1 MSTHIKQASECRA
14 DKLSNLGWYSLQVSH
29 HAAQKHITSVIS
41 PQASRWVS
49 AGVSGK
55 KQVISAQGKMIVYD
69 SRDSSAFN

>member
-1 MSTHIKQASECRA
+1 VSGCCAA
-14 DKLSNLGWYSLQVSH
+14 KLSNFGWYSLQVSH

-49 AGVSGK
+49 AEVLGK

-69 SRDSSAFN
+69 SRESSAFN